1 MKQNSVIKLG
11 AIAAVILLAVV
22 VLKNRGPEPSTVFQQ
37 SAVLVPALKDNANA
51 VTALTLIGAGNS
63 KIVSLKQTP
72 AGWVADNKSNYPVDI
87 VKLRGFLLKLGE
99 SKILEPKTAAAENY
113 AKLGV
118 EDLTSTAAKGVQLE
132 LSGLAQPFK
141 MIMGNFAG
149 QGQGQGMGEGG
160 QSVFVRKPGDA
171 QSYLASGNVRPETS
185 INSWLVSEIVNL
197 PGSAIQEVKLIP
209 TAGDPLIV
217 RKQSPSDENWAVQNV
232 AKNLVLGSDS
242 VGNALTGFLE
252 DLKLEDVQPSAGF
265 EPNLE
270 TLRTARYLGFN
281 GLVVEVTGWEQNE
294 KSYIR
299 VRASTDTATS
309 ERFILAAQVKAQ
321 NEAAAKAQAEIA
333 AAAAATAITDPAK
346 PAVVTPPAAPAVPA
360 FDAEKFRAEQ
370 LKILSD
376 VVAAIN
382 KRTEGWSYLIPNFKY
397 ALMRKTMDD
406 MLKGPDLPPPPPGNP
421 LNLPIEVPN

>member
-1 MKQNSVIKLG
+1 MKQASVIKLG
-11 AIAAVILLAVV
+11 LVAAGILLAAV
-22 VLKNRGPEPSTVFQQ
+22 VLKNRGPDSSTVLQQ
-37 SAVLVPALKDNANA
+37 SAMLVPGLKDKAGS
-51 VTALTLIGAGNS
+51 VTALNLTGAGNQ

-72 AGWVADNKSNYPVDI
+72 AGWVADNKSNYPVDV

-113 AKLGV
+113 SKLGV
-118 EDLTSTAAKGVQLE
+118 EDLASVDAKGVQVE
-132 LSGLAQPFK
+132 LAGLAQPYK
-141 MIMGNFAG
+141 MIIGNFAA
-149 QGQGQGMGEGG
+149 QGG

-185 INSWLVSEIVNL
+185 VNSWLISEIVNI

-209 TAGDPLIV
+209 TSGDPLIV
-217 RKQSPSDENWAVQNV
+217 RKETASDENWAVQNV
-232 AKNLVLGSDS
+232 PKKLVLGSDS
-242 VGNALTGFLE
+242 IGNALTGFLE

-265 EPNLE
+265 EPNLA

-281 GLVVEVTGWEQNE
+281 GLVIEVTGWEQDE
-294 KSYIR
+294 KSYIK
-299 VRASTDTATS
+299 VRASTDAATS
-309 ERFILAAQVKAQ
+309 EQFILAAQVKAQ
-321 NEAAAKAQAEIA
+321 NEAAAKAQAEVA
-333 AAAAATAITDPAK
+333 AAAAATAVVDPTK
-346 PAVVTPPAAPAVPA
+346 PAAAPPVATAVPP
-360 FDAEKFRAEQ
+360 FDVEKFRAEQ
-370 LKILSD
+370 LKILTDVISD
-376 VVAAIN
+376 IN

>member
-1 MKQNSVIKLG
+1 MKQSSVIKLG
-11 AIAAVILLAVV
+11 ALAAGILLAVV
-22 VLKNRGPEPSTVFQQ
+22 VLKNRGPDSSTVFQQ
-37 SAVLVPALKDNANA
+37 SAMLVPGLKDKSGAI
-51 VTALTLIGAGNS
+51 TALNLTGAGNQ
-63 KIVSLKQTP
+63 KIVSLKQTT
-72 AGWVADNKSNYPVDI
+72 AGWVADNKSNYPVDV
-87 VKLRGFLLKLGE
+87 VKLRGFLLKLSE

-113 AKLGV
+113 VKLGV
-118 EDLTSTAAKGVQLE
+118 EDLASTEAKGVQVE
-132 LSGLAQPFK
+132 LAGLAQPYK
-141 MIMGNFAG
+141 MIIGNFAA
-149 QGQGQGMGEGG
+149 QGG

-171 QSYLASGNVRPETS
+171 QSFLASGNVRPETS
-185 INSWLVSEIVNL
+185 VNSWLISEIVNI

-209 TAGDPLIV
+209 TTGDPLIV
-217 RKQSPSDENWAVQNV
+217 RKESASDENWAVQNV
-232 AKNLVLGSDS
+232 PAKLVLGSDS
-242 VGNALTGFLE
+242 IGNALTGFLE

-281 GLVVEVTGWEQNE
+281 GLVIEVTGWEQDE
-294 KSYIR
+294 KSYVK

-321 NEAAAKAQAEIA
+321 NEAATKAQAEV
-333 AAAAATAITDPAK
+333 AAAATATATAVVDPTK
-346 PAVVTPPAAPAVPA
+346 PAAVTPAAAPVPP
-360 FDAEKFRAEQ
+360 FDIEKFRAEQ
-370 LKILSD
+370 LKILTG
-376 VVAAIN
+376 VVADIN